1 MLHGEKNEKEE
12 GGERYEFEAFFNR
25 LRSANNKPRN
35 SGDKHGWTAIQLSRS
50 NLGPVKF
57 YLYIALIGAL
67 MTMPVIGVWSV
78 FTAVHWLPWQFR
90 TVIMWGL
97 LLSLWTLVATVDYA
111 RNQLH

>member
-1 MLHGEKNEKEE
+1 VKRHEV
-12 GGERYEFEAFFNR
+12 EAFFNR
-25 LRSANNKPRN
+25 PRTANNKPRN
-35 SGDKHGWTAIQLSRS
+35 PGDKHNWTATRMSRS
-50 NLGPVKF
+50 NVGPVKF

-67 MTMPVIGVWSV
+67 MAMPVIGLWIV

-97 LLSLWTLVATVDYA
+97 LLSLWTLAATVDYA